1 MWRGDVTSNN
11 YFKDR
16 SSMSILDKKLA
27 DTPVRKSRRVRI
39 IIASI
44 ALMLLIVLL
53 VFTNIGSDAALV
65 GHFFTPPSHFTYSGH
80 ANYVSSVAWSPD
92 AKRIASASGD
102 GTVQVWSAQTGSKIY
117 TYRGHSGDVLC
128 LAWSPDGKYIASGG
142 LDTTVQVWDASDGH
156 HIYTYHGHADAI
168 FSVAW
173 SPDETRI
180 ASASND
186 GTVQVWDATSG
197 THVLKVSG
205 VASRGAPAP
214 WNAVAWSPDG
224 KRIAIGGNGPA
235 QVLDATTGQIIAYY
249 GYHGGIVHTAAWSPD
264 GTYLAIGDSDF
275 TVQVWNVATVR
286 NVYTYS
292 GHTSD
297 VLAVAWSPD
306 GPDGKR
312 IASGSS
318 DGTVQVWDA
327 LTGGHVY
334 VYRGHADFALGHFTG
349 GSAVNSVA
357 WSPDGK
363 RIASGGNDA
372 TVQVWPVE

>member
-1 MWRGDVTSNN
+1 MLSYNLDMWRGDVTSSN
-11 YFKDR
+11 YFKGR

-65 GHFFTPPSHFTYSGH
+65 VHFFTPPSHCTYSGH
-80 ANYVSSVAWSPD
+80 ANYVSGVAWSPD
-92 AKRIASASGD
+92 GPDGKRIASASGD
-102 GTVQVWSAQTGSKIY
+102 GTVQVWNAQTGSKIY

-142 LDTTVQVWDASDGH
+142 LDT
-156 HIYTYHGHADAI
+156 I
-168 FSVAW
+168 
-173 SPDETRI
+173 
-180 ASASND
+180 
-186 GTVQVWDATSG
+186 VQVWDATSG

-249 GYHGGIVHTAAWSPD
+249 GYHGGIVHAAAWSPD

-306 GPDGKR
+306 G
-312 IASGSS
+312 
-318 DGTVQVWDA
+318 
-327 LTGGHVY
+327 
-334 VYRGHADFALGHFTG
+334 
-349 GSAVNSVA
+349 
-357 WSPDGK
+357 K